1 MKKEIEELKT
11 KCNNSGNVD
20 EKQFEEIKRQNGI
33 LLNKVQEAKK
43 KIELAN
49 SMIGRAKKYSL
60 VVTYVSQ
67 LLKQV
72 KPSDDDKQ
80 AFVIKKL
87 SSFVEEYEKEK
98 ATKKHE

>member
-1 MKKEIEELKT
+1 
-11 KCNNSGNVD
+11 
-20 EKQFEEIKRQNGI
+20 
-33 LLNKVQEAKK
+33 
-43 KIELAN
+43 
-49 SMIGRAKKYSL
+49 MIGRAKKYSL